1 MAKERISVV
10 SAAIML
16 DGKYLITQRAAKA
29 VLPLLWEF
37 PGGKI
42 EGDETK
48 EAALKRELKER
59 LCVDVEVYEV
69 ISHTEKEYDKYIVE
83 LSLFACSLV
92 AGQEP
97 QVGNIE
103 QFTWAAMDELEN
115 FEFTPAD
122 QQSMDALLGS

>member
-1 MAKERISVV
+1 MNKERIQVV
-10 SAAIML
+10 SAAIMN

-29 VLPLLWEF
+29 VLPHLWEF

-42 EGDETK
+42 EADETK

-59 LCVDVEVYEV
+59 LGVDVEVHEV

-103 QFTWAAMDELEN
+103 QFTWASTDELEN

-122 QQSMDALLGS
+122 QQSMDALLGA

>member
-10 SAAIML
+10 SAAIMVN
-16 DGKYLITQRAAKA
+16 GKYLITQRAAKA
-29 VLPLLWEF
+29 VLPHLWEF

-59 LCVDVEVYEV
+59 LCVEVDVQEVLSY
-69 ISHTEKEYDKYIVE
+69 TEKEYDKYIVE

-103 QFTWAAMDELEN
+103 QFTWAAMDELES

-122 QQSMDALLGS
+122 QQSMDALLGA

>member
-29 VLPLLWEF
+29 VLPHLWEF

-59 LCVDVEVYEV
+59 LCVEVDVQEVLSY
-69 ISHTEKEYDKYIVE
+69 TEKEYDKYIVE

>member
-103 QFTWAAMDELEN
+103 QFTWAATDELEN